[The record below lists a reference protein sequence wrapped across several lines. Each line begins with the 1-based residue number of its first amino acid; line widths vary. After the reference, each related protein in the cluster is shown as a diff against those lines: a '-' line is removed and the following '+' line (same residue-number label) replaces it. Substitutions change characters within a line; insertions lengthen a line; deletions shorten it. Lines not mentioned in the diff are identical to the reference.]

1 MIAKKRH
8 IGILTGGG
16 DVPPLN
22 SVISSALREAQK
34 KNIELI
40 GFLNGWE
47 GVLQSKYI
55 SLDSLT
61 IDPAIGG
68 TILRSSRLNLKTI
81 ENAGEIVKK
90 KLAELAIE
98 GLIVI
103 GGEDTLSNAF
113 YLKDFPLVLIS
124 KTIDNDVGIYH
135 GGDIVNYFTLGYP
148 TAVEKISRLVSL
160 RYGLR
165 TTAYSHERIIVVES
179 MGMHAGWLALSS
191 SLGMPDFIIIPEFP
205 IEFDDLTLKVKDLYQ
220 QQRQVIVVVA
230 EGARWTD
237 GSYLSA
243 DYNECDDFGH
253 PKFKGSAEILASKLK
268 NDLSKYFDT
277 RNVNYVNPSYYYR
290 SGSPNKLD
298 RMAAG
303 MLGCEAVKRMTS
315 NDFRSVFLTTAFD
328 NKKLIIKDYSI
339 DEMTDIEELHRFVNS
354 NLYDNEKYAVT
365 KEGIEY
371 LAKIGQLIPQ
381 NAYGISPTKENT
393 G

>member
-1 MIAKKRH
+1 MSNKKRR

-22 SVISSALREAQK
+22 SVISSALQEAQK

-47 GVLQSKYI
+47 GVLKKKYI
-55 SLDSLT
+55 SLESLT

-81 ENAGEIVKK
+81 ENAGEVIKE

-124 KTIDNDVGIYH
+124 KTIDNDVGKYQD
-135 GGDIVNYFTLGYP
+135 GDIVNYFTLGYP

-191 SLGMPDFIIIPEFP
+191 ALGNPDFIIIPEFT
-205 IEFDDLTLKVKDLYQ
+205 IEFDDLALKVNNLYQ
-220 QQRQVIVVVA
+220 RQRHVIIVVA
-230 EGARWTD
+230 EGARWAD

-253 PKFKGSAEILASKLK
+253 PKFKGSAEILAHRLK
-268 NDLSKYFDT
+268 DDLKKYFDT

-298 RMAAG
+298 NMAAG
-303 MLGCEAVKRMTS
+303 ILGRESIKRMAF
-315 NDFRSVFLTTAFD
+315 NNFRSVFLTTAFD
-328 NKKLIIKDYSI
+328 NKKLIMKDYSI
-339 DEMTDIEELHRFVNS
+339 NEMTDIEGLHRFVN
-354 NLYDNEKYAVT
+354 NDLYDREKYAVT

-371 LAKIGQLIPQ
+371 LAKIGQMIPQ
-381 NAYGISPTKENT
+381 NAYGIPVSN
-393 G
+393 